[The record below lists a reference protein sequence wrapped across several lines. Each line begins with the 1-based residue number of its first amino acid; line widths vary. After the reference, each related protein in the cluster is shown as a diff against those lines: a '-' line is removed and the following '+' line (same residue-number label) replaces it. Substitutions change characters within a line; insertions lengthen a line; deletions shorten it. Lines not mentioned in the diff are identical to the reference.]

1 MTESPD
7 ILPIFERQMGR
18 RGVLAVGIGA
28 AVLGLAACTGR
39 AQQGVN
45 EENKKAQPQKDT
57 VTLKPNASGVQE
69 VEIDASDNYRF
80 VPSTI
85 KAQPGTIKLT
95 LVNKAKSATHN
106 LVFKPG
112 GPTAE
117 IPYLAPKS
125 SKSITFDVTA
135 AGDFPFVCTFHES
148 LGQKGTLI
156 VSA

>member
-1 MTESPD
+1 MTEPQQT
-7 ILPIFERQMGR
+7 PAVFERRMGR
-18 RGVLAVGIGA
+18 RAAMAFGLGA
-28 AVLGLAACTGR
+28 ALFGLAACTGH
-39 AQQGVN
+39 AQETVN

-57 VTLKPNASGVQE
+57 VTITPNASGVQE
-69 VEIDASDNYRF
+69 VEVDASDNYRF

-85 KAQPGTIKLT
+85 HAQPGTIKLT
-95 LVNKAKSATHN
+95 LVNNATSETHN

-117 IPYLAPKS
+117 IPYLAPKTK
-125 SKSITFDVTA
+125 KSITFDVTA
-135 AGDFPFVCTFHES
+135 GDYPFVCTFHES

>member
-1 MTESPD
+1 MTESRDTP
-7 ILPIFERQMGR
+7 PIFDRQMGR
-18 RGVLAVGIGA
+18 RGALAAGIGA
-28 AVLGLAACTGR
+28 AVLGLAACAGR
-39 AQQGVN
+39 TQKAVD

-57 VTLKPNASGVQE
+57 VTLKPDASGVQE
-69 VEIDASDNYRF
+69 VEVDASDNYRF
-80 VPSTI
+80 VPATI

-125 SKSITFDVTA
+125 TKTITFDVTP
-135 AGDFPFVCTFHES
+135 GDFPFVCTFHES

-156 VSA
+156 VTA

>member
-1 MTESPD
+1 MTDSPD
-7 ILPIFERQMGR
+7 IPPIFERQMGR
-18 RGVLAVGIGA
+18 RGALAIGLGA
-28 AVLGLAACTGR
+28 AVLGLAACATP
-39 AQQGVN
+39 AQKSVD

-57 VTLKPNASGVQE
+57 VTLKPNAAGIQE
-69 VEIDASDNYRF
+69 VEVDTSDDYRF

-95 LVNKAKSATHN
+95 LVNKAKSSTHN

-112 GPTAE
+112 GPTVE
-117 IPYLAPKS
+117 IPYLAPQT

-135 AGDFPFVCTFHES
+135 GTFPFVCTFHES

-156 VSA
+156 VTA